1 MGKTCYFGFTVVPF
15 GPFVFT
21 KVMRCLTKHWRINAI
36 RKVCFLDDDLGVASS
51 YKITLFRSNFV
62 KKSLKNAGFTIIE
75 EKSVRKPSQ
84 ILIWLGIKIN

>member
-1 MGKTCYFGFTVVPF
+1 MGGYGENLLFWIYCRPV
-15 GPFVFT
+15 
-21 KVMRCLTKHWRINAI
+21 W
-36 RKVCFLDDDLGVASS
+36 KVCFLDDDLGVASS

-62 KKSLKNAGFTIIE
+62 KKYLKNAGFTINE